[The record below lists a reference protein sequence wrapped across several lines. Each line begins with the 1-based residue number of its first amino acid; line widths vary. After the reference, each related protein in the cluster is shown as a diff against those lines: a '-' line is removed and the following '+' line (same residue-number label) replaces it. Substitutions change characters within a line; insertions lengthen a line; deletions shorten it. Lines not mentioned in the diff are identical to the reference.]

1 VYRIFQITMIPEEH
15 NCVSTSKLGN
25 SMASQKWVAERI
37 IGWLRS
43 NPALGAKELQHKLQ
57 EEHGVEVGYATVWSG
72 KQKAMNKIF
81 GFWRDSFQ
89 VLYNFRADL
98 LSRSPGTVL
107 EISTTI
113 CGNGVHFD
121 KLFMAFEPCTEGFK
135 NGCRPH
141 LEIDSIALNGMY
153 SGQLACASALDGHN
167 WMYPVAWAIFET
179 ESEDNWTWLIGELKK
194 AIGDL
199 PALEIS
205 TDGCKGYG
213 NNNMPECFNECVMT
227 IKNMYLV
234 DLLDRLRQ
242 MVMVLWYKRRKIGN
256 KLSGNILPAIIQQ
269 LNEKMS
275 RLGNLPNLKV
285 WKGGYQSGEVFGN
298 FQDMTQWRHVVD
310 LNTHTC
316 SCGEWQLTGLPCLH
330 ALALIN
336 TQINVDMESFVH
348 EYYSVERF
356 KAAYSG
362 VIPCMPDS
370 SQWPKV
376 DTGFK
381 LLPPP
386 SKRGTSKRKYMRKA
400 SLVPGASKQHGCKQ
414 SGEIGHCEDDCTPHG
429 PVKRLT
435 HLILY
440 FLFLYMF
447 YMSTITDTNFVAGR
461 DTKQKQTERAM
472 KVLAKTLSRGTI
484 TEGCQICHW

>member
-121 KLFMAFEPCTEGFK
+121 KLFMAFEPCIEGFK

-167 WMYPVAWAIFET
+167 WMYPVAWAIFES

-194 AIGDL
+194 DIGDL
-199 PALEIS
+199 PALQIS

-256 KLSGNILPAIIQQ
+256 KLSGNMLPAIIRQ
-269 LNEKMS
+269 LNDKMS
-275 RLGNLPNLKV
+275 RLGNLKV

-336 TQINVDMESFVH
+336 TETNVDMESFVH
-348 EYYSVERF
+348 EHYSVERF
-356 KAAYSG
+356 KAAYR
-362 VIPCMPDS
+362 V
-370 SQWPKV
+370 
-376 DTGFK
+376 
-381 LLPPP
+381 
-386 SKRGTSKRKYMRKA
+386 
-400 SLVPGASKQHGCKQ
+400 
-414 SGEIGHCEDDCTPHG
+414 
-429 PVKRLT
+429 
-435 HLILY
+435 
-440 FLFLYMF
+440 
-447 YMSTITDTNFVAGR
+447 
-461 DTKQKQTERAM
+461 
-472 KVLAKTLSRGTI
+472 
-484 TEGCQICHW
+484 